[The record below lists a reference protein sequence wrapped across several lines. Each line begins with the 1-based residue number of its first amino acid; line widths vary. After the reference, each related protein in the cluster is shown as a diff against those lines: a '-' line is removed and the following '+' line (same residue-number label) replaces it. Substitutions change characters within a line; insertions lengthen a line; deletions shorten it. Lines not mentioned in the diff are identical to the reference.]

1 MTTPKVDFC
10 QFQEHEARNE
20 AFLAKLHIQRRDTVV
35 GMVVACHLGGLLRAW
50 VGVAGFVGTMAQSEM
65 GGISGFLLYF
75 RVFIA
80 LTHEWTDFVRLLVAV
95 RNS

>member
-1 MTTPKVDFC
+1 
-10 QFQEHEARNE
+10 
-20 AFLAKLHIQRRDTVV
+20 
-35 GMVVACHLGGLLRAW
+35 MVVAYHLGGLLRAW
-50 VGVAGFVGTMAQSEM
+50 VGVAGFVGIMAQSEM

-95 RNS
+95 STLTMQLTTH